1 MRIGQADNKYNM
13 TNREV
18 VTVIVRPFTY
28 DSEAYNV
35 PGRKGNIRIENLS
48 PQLSREE
55 RFEQRKCIE
64 EGLFHI
70 FIKYTT
76 TT

>member
-1 MRIGQADNKYNM
+1 MYQTQTTEA
-13 TNREV
+13 
-18 VTVIVRPFTY
+18 VTIIVRPFTY

-70 FIKYTT
+70 FTKYTAT
-76 TT
+76 E